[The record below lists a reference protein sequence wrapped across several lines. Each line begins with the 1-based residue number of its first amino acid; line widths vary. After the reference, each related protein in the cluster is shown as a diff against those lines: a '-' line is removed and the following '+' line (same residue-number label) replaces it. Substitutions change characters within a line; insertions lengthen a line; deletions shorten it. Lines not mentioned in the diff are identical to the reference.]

1 MSKNL
6 RNRFLVILGV
16 VLASLFFTFPLEK
29 HINLG
34 LDLKGGMHLVLKVET
49 EKIPAAGRNDAV
61 LRAMEILRNRID
73 GMGVGETVI
82 QRQGEDQIIVQLPG
96 ITDRAKALAV
106 VGQVAHLEFKLVN
119 SDPAK
124 LREAL
129 AGNVPPGYELKQTKK
144 EGENLLVSSTT
155 ILHGEA
161 VTDARVDVDSNA
173 YEPKISIKFNALG
186 TKEFGKLTQ
195 QHVGEALAIMLDGQV
210 LSAPNIREPI
220 LTGQAEVSGRF
231 TFEEASILALALR
244 SGALP
249 APMHVEEERTIGPL
263 LGKDSIDAGI
273 RATVIGGL
281 VLVVFM
287 SAYYLVGGV
296 IASIALL
303 VNLIMIFGAMGFLSA
318 MLPQTPMTLT
328 LPGIAGIILTLGMAV
343 DANILINERI
353 REELNNQR
361 PLSASISAGF
371 DRALSAIID
380 SHVTS
385 IFAAIMLFAFGSGPI
400 KGFAVTLS
408 IGLAASLFTAVYIS
422 RTFFMLL
429 LEKKTVKSLPMM
441 HLFGE
446 TKIDFIAKRYFF
458 YALSLAITLGGLYAM
473 YQKKENAYGIDF
485 VGGQI
490 QEYRFDK
497 PVSAEAVRTS
507 MKVAGIEEAIIQQFD
522 KNPEAVIIRT
532 ANSKVGTDN
541 KIEADKTVEKV
552 QAAFNKDFP
561 GNKYELMRVE
571 TVGPVV
577 GKDLRTKAILAISLA
592 MLCIVGY
599 VGFRFKHLDF
609 AVAGIIAL
617 MHDVLAAMGLLV
629 FFGRQIDLLVVTA
642 LMTIAGYSINDTIVT
657 YDRVRENMNKPN
669 VKKLP
674 LRDIINLSVNQ
685 TLGRTVLTTGATLS
699 VVIILF
705 LFGGDVLNSFAL
717 CLMIGMITG
726 AYSTV
731 FIASPIVLACQR
743 FIKQK

>member
-16 VLASLFFTFPLEK
+16 VIGSLFFTFPFEK
-29 HINLG
+29 RINLG

-49 EKIPAAGRNDAV
+49 EKLAANAKNDAV
-61 LRAMEILRNRID
+61 LRAMEIMRNRID

-96 ITDRAKALAV
+96 ITDRARALDI
-106 VGQVAHLEFKLVN
+106 VGRVAHLEFKLVN
-119 SDPAK
+119 SEPTK
-124 LREAL
+124 LKQAL
-129 AGNVPPGYELKQTKK
+129 EGNVPAGYELKETKK
-144 EGENLLVSSTT
+144 DHEKVLVNKETVLQGESIS
-155 ILHGEA
+155 
-161 VTDARVDVDSNA
+161 DARADIDTTTG
-173 YEPKISIKFNALG
+173 YEPKISLQFNALG
-186 TKEFGKLTQ
+186 SKEFAKLTQ
-195 QHVGEALAIMLDGQV
+195 EHVGEQLAIVLDGEV

-220 LTGQAEVSGRF
+220 LTGQAEISGRF
-231 TFEEASILALALR
+231 SFDEASVLALALR

-263 LGKDSIDAGI
+263 LGKDSIQAGI
-273 RATVIGGL
+273 RATVIGGI

-287 SAYYLVGGV
+287 SGYYLVGGV
-296 IASIALL
+296 IASVALL

-353 REELNNQR
+353 REELKNQR
-361 PLSASISAGF
+361 PLAAAINAGF

-408 IGLAASLFTAVYIS
+408 VGLAASLFTAVYIS
-422 RTFFMLL
+422 RTFFMML
-429 LEKKTVKSLPMM
+429 LEYKMVKTLPMLQ
-441 HLFGE
+441 LFGE
-446 TKIDFIAKRYFF
+446 TKIDFISKRYFF
-458 YALSLAITLGGLYAM
+458 YTLSILITFGGLFAL
-473 YQKKENAYGIDF
+473 YQKKEHAYGIDF

-490 QEYRFDK
+490 QEYRFEK

-507 MKVAGIEEAIIQQFD
+507 LKAHGIEEAIIQQFD
-522 KNPEAVIIRT
+522 KNPESVIIRT
-532 ANSKVGTDN
+532 AD
-541 KIEADKTVEKV
+541 DTVQRVE
-552 QAAFNKDFP
+552 AAFNKDFQN
-561 GNKYELMRVE
+561 NKYELMRIE
-571 TVGPVV
+571 KVGPIV
-577 GKDLRTKAILAISLA
+577 GKALRSKAIWAISLA

-609 AVAGIIAL
+609 AIAGIIAL

-629 FFGRQIDLLVVTA
+629 VFGRQIDLLVVTA

-657 YDRVRENMNKPN
+657 YDRVRENLGKPHL
-669 VKKLP
+669 KKLG
-674 LRDIINLSVNQ
+674 LREVINLSVNQ
-685 TLGRTVLTTGATLS
+685 TLGRTVLTTGATIS
-699 VVIILF
+699 VVIVLY
-705 LFGGDVLNSFAL
+705 LMGGEVLNSFAL
-717 CLMIGMITG
+717 CLLIGMVTG

-743 FIKQK
+743 FVKQK